1 MMRLRPRKRHTILI
15 VPIARNMLARNMYER
30 RVALARAQAPIVVFW
45 YQQIYCANDIDY
57 YI

>member
-15 VPIARNMLARNMYER
+15 VPIARNMYER
-30 RVALARAQAPIVVFW
+30 RVVLARAQAPIVLVW
-45 YQQIYCANDIDY
+45 SQQIYCANDIDY